1 MQNKSFQLNTCF
13 EYIVNLFESNQ
24 EKAELVD
31 LIMQSIS
38 PQTNTSNA
46 SEYLRRFDNYSTN
59 NLREPQNESSDRSTT
74 PQNDIPFASNSNT
87 ENSPINSS
95 QINENNSPSH
105 STSLQNT
112 CETEAKNDSNTRFNI
127 DDLTNAEQLKD
138 LSVRQ
143 LKLILARNFI
153 DYKGCVEKDELLTKA
168 LRLWNDRQENKQQS
182 N

>member
-1 MQNKSFQLNTCF
+1 
-13 EYIVNLFESNQ
+13 
-24 EKAELVD
+24 
-31 LIMQSIS
+31 LIIQSIS
-38 PQTNTSNA
+38 PQTNTSNT

-59 NLREPQNESSDRSTT
+59 NLREPQITNQNESSNISPI
-74 PQNDIPFASNSNT
+74 PQNDNPLASNSST
-87 ENSPINSS
+87 ENNATNSS

-105 STSLQNT
+105 STSSQNT

-127 DDLTNAEQLKD
+127 DDLSNAEQLKD

-153 DYKGCVEKDELLTKA
+153 DYKGCVEKNELLTKA

>member
-1 MQNKSFQLNTCF
+1 M
-13 EYIVNLFESNQ
+13 I
-24 EKAELVD
+24 
-31 LIMQSIS
+31 IQSIS
-38 PQTNTSNA
+38 PQTNSSNSNA
-46 SEYLRRFDNYSTN
+46 SDNLRRFDNYSTN
-59 NLREPQNESSDRSTT
+59 NLREPQITNENESSNSSTT
-74 PQNDIPFASNSNT
+74 PQNDNPLASNSST
-87 ENSPINSS
+87 ENNAINSS
-95 QINENNSPSH
+95 QINENNSPSY
-105 STSLQNT
+105 STSSQNT
-112 CETEAKNDSNTRFNI
+112 NETEVKNDSNTRFNI